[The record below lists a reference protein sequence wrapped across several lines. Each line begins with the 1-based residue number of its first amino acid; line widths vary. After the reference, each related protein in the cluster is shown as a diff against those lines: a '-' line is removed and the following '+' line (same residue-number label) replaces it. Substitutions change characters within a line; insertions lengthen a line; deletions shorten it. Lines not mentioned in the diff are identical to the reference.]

1 MATNPFEM
9 LKNLQGL
16 QAKMGEMQEKL
27 KSVRV
32 TGSAGGGMVTVELN
46 GELRVEKV
54 TISPEAVDPAD
65 IRMLEDLVLAALSD
79 AHGQLKEKLRD
90 EMAQTAGLA
99 RPASRPLRHV
109 SLGRPA
115 VNALER
121 LAAGLARL
129 PGLGRKSASRIAYF
143 LLGADSAFVQSLA
156 EDLAAL
162 QRTIRPCSIC
172 GTWTDID
179 PCAICTDTSRDDSE
193 LCVVEE
199 PRDVA
204 TIESIRDF
212 RGRYHVLMGAISP
225 IDGVGPGNL
234 RIASLIERVHRGGVQ
249 EVILATNPTVEGET
263 TALYLVKALKGT
275 GVKVSRI
282 AFGLPV
288 GGDME
293 FADRQTLSRS
303 FKGRTQIQG

>member
-1 MATNPFEM
+1 
-9 LKNLQGL
+9 
-16 QAKMGEMQEKL
+16 
-27 KSVRV
+27 
-32 TGSAGGGMVTVELN
+32 
-46 GELRVEKV
+46 
-54 TISPEAVDPAD
+54 
-65 IRMLEDLVLAALSD
+65 
-79 AHGQLKEKLRD
+79 
-90 EMAQTAGLA
+90 
-99 RPASRPLRHV
+99 
-109 SLGRPA
+109 

-121 LAAGLARL
+121 LTAGLARL
-129 PGLGRKSASRIAYF
+129 PGLGRKSASRIAHF
-143 LLGADSAFVQSLA
+143 LLGAEGAFVQSLA
-156 EDLAAL
+156 DDLAAL
-162 QRTIRPCSIC
+162 QRTIRPCSVC
-172 GTWTDID
+172 GAWTDVD
-179 PCAICTDTSRDDSE
+179 PCAICSDASRDDAE
-193 LCVVEE
+193 LCVVEQ

-234 RIASLIERVHRGGVQ
+234 RIAGLIERVHRGGVS

-288 GGDME
+288 GGDLE

-303 FKGRTQIQG
+303 FRGRTQIQG

>member
-1 MATNPFEM
+1 M
-9 LKNLQGL
+9 
-16 QAKMGEMQEKL
+16 
-27 KSVRV
+27 
-32 TGSAGGGMVTVELN
+32 
-46 GELRVEKV
+46 
-54 TISPEAVDPAD
+54 
-65 IRMLEDLVLAALSD
+65 
-79 AHGQLKEKLRD
+79 
-90 EMAQTAGLA
+90 
-99 RPASRPLRHV
+99 
-109 SLGRPA
+109 
-115 VNALER
+115 NALER

-129 PGLGRKSASRIAYF
+129 PGLGRKSASRIAYY
-143 LLGADSAFVQSLA
+143 LLGADSAFVQSIA
-156 EDLAAL
+156 EDIAAL
-162 QRTIRPCSIC
+162 QRTIKPCSIC
-172 GTWTDID
+172 GTYTDVD
-179 PCAICTDTSRDDSE
+179 PCAICSDSSRDDAE

-212 RGRYHVLMGAISP
+212 RGRYHVLGGAISP

-234 RIASLIERVHRGGVQ
+234 RIASLIERVHRGGVR

-263 TALYLVKALKGT
+263 TAIYLVKALKDT

-288 GGDME
+288 GGDLE

>member
-1 MATNPFEM
+1 M
-9 LKNLQGL
+9 
-16 QAKMGEMQEKL
+16 
-27 KSVRV
+27 
-32 TGSAGGGMVTVELN
+32 
-46 GELRVEKV
+46 
-54 TISPEAVDPAD
+54 
-65 IRMLEDLVLAALSD
+65 
-79 AHGQLKEKLRD
+79 
-90 EMAQTAGLA
+90 
-99 RPASRPLRHV
+99 
-109 SLGRPA
+109 
-115 VNALER
+115 NALER

-129 PGLGRKSASRIAYF
+129 PGLGRKSASRIAHF
-143 LLGADSAFVQSLA
+143 LLGADSAFVQSIA
-156 EDLAAL
+156 EDIAAL
-162 QRTIRPCSIC
+162 QRTIKPCSIC
-172 GTWTDID
+172 GTYTDVD
-179 PCAICTDTSRDDSE
+179 PCAICSDSSRDDAE

-234 RIASLIERVHRGGVQ
+234 RIASLIERVHRGGVR

-263 TALYLVKALKGT
+263 TAIYLVKALKST

-288 GGDME
+288 GGDLE

-303 FKGRTQIQG
+303 FKGRTQVHE

>member
-1 MATNPFEM
+1 
-9 LKNLQGL
+9 
-16 QAKMGEMQEKL
+16 
-27 KSVRV
+27 
-32 TGSAGGGMVTVELN
+32 
-46 GELRVEKV
+46 
-54 TISPEAVDPAD
+54 
-65 IRMLEDLVLAALSD
+65 
-79 AHGQLKEKLRD
+79 
-90 EMAQTAGLA
+90 
-99 RPASRPLRHV
+99 
-109 SLGRPA
+109 

-129 PGLGRKSASRIAYF
+129 PGLGRKSASRIAYY
-143 LLGADSAFVQSLA
+143 LLGADSAFVQSIA
-156 EDLAAL
+156 EDIAAL
-162 QRTIRPCSIC
+162 QRTIKPCSIC
-172 GTWTDID
+172 GTYTDVD
-179 PCAICTDTSRDDSE
+179 PCPICSDSSRDDAE

-212 RGRYHVLMGAISP
+212 RGRYHVLGGAISP

-234 RIASLIERVHRGGVQ
+234 RIASLIERVHRGGVR

-263 TALYLVKALKGT
+263 TAIYLVKALKDT

-288 GGDME
+288 GGDLE